1 MTLTR
6 RSALLG
12 AAGLL
17 GACATRAPSQPAWAS
32 APPMPW
38 AAQEIYAAVAGGKV
52 YVAGGLTG
60 PAPGSR
66 SLGILDRT
74 GVYDPRTDR
83 WSEGPRL
90 PQPIHHPV
98 LAAVGGRVFAIG
110 GFRAVAEGQWSGQR
124 EVLALDGDRWMSAG
138 ALPAPQSESVALE
151 QGGRI
156 HLLTGRTPGGSAN
169 ANWQDQADTDAHR
182 IFDPTSGRWTGARP
196 APAPRNSAAGAVIG
210 GMLYLVG
217 GRTVAGGNMDRLDR
231 YDPRTDAWESLAPL
245 PQASGGLAAAA
256 LDGRL
261 YAFGGE
267 YFGPGGRGVY
277 PHTWI
282 YDPREDRW
290 SAGPPMLTPRH
301 GLAGAAVAGR
311 VLAIGGASQAGAAET
326 TAIVEALTA

>member
-110 GFRAVAEGQWSGQR
+110 GFRAVPEGQWSGQR

-156 HLLTGRTPGGSAN
+156 HLLTGRTPGEARTRTGRTKPTPMRTASSTRPA
-169 ANWQDQADTDAHR
+169 AAGPAH
-182 IFDPTSGRWTGARP
+182 GRRPRPATARP
-196 APAPRNSAAGAVIG
+196 
-210 GMLYLVG
+210 
-217 GRTVAGGNMDRLDR
+217 
-231 YDPRTDAWESLAPL
+231 E
-245 PQASGGLAAAA
+245 Q
-256 LDGRL
+256 
-261 YAFGGE
+261 
-267 YFGPGGRGVY
+267 
-277 PHTWI
+277 
-282 YDPREDRW
+282 
-290 SAGPPMLTPRH
+290 
-301 GLAGAAVAGR
+301 
-311 VLAIGGASQAGAAET
+311 
-326 TAIVEALTA
+326 